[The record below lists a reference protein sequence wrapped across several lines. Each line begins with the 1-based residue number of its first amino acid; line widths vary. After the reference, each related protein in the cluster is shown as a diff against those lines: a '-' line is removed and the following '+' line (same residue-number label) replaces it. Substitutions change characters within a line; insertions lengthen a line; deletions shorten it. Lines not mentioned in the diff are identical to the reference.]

1 MKNNLKFIVV
11 FLAAICFAQKN
22 IAQKKNEKPNIIFLL
37 TDDQRFDALG
47 CMGNDEILTP
57 NIDKLGY
64 EGVIFKN
71 FYTTTSICMASRAQI
86 MTGMYEY
93 KTGCNFSHGPL
104 LEEKFQKSY
113 PVLLREAGY
122 KTGFTGK
129 FGYAVRTEEESK
141 KGGASNYHSD
151 DALPIDQFDW
161 WKGWHGQGY
170 YQTIKNDYMKEY
182 AKEFPHVSKAL
193 GASSRDFIKK
203 YANKKDPFCLSVS
216 FKAPH
221 SPVSP
226 DEMYDDV
233 YAGKKFT
240 RDPNHGQQGGEHLPI
255 QTKMGRQY
263 MKLGKRWADE
273 NFDKALADYYQLI
286 YAVDVAVGMILEEV
300 KQQGI
305 ADNTIII
312 FTTDNGYST
321 GAHGFGGKVM
331 PYEEGAKG
339 PLLIYAPGSKSFK
352 KGWVSTALTG
362 NIDMAPTILEF
373 AGVPIPENMDGK
385 SLVSLVENKNA
396 TVKDDQAIIQAWGED
411 PTHALTVVSGD
422 YKYLYWFYGEGMQPA
437 EELYNLK
444 EDRYEMNNLATDYK
458 SAKKLAEMQKL
469 YDRYVETWKNDAVET
484 GNYPVYGSL
493 YDRHVPW
500 TVKRE
505 LMQVDKKAKKK
516 AEKAAKQKAS
526 GMDADAEK
534 KAKKAKKAKQRA
546 ERKAKEASQK
556 ALES

>member
-1 MKNNLKFIVV
+1 MKKFKWIG
-11 FLAAICFAQKN
+11 ICVLMVAGSFAKTN
-22 IAQKKNEKPNIIFLL
+22 AQTKSKKPNIIFLL
-37 TDDQRFDALG
+37 TDDQRYDALG

-57 NIDKLGY
+57 NIDKLGN

-104 LEEKFQKSY
+104 LQEKFDKSY
-113 PVLLREAGY
+113 PVLLQEAGY

-161 WKGWHGQGY
+161 WKGWPGQGY
-170 YQTIKNDYMKEY
+170 YQTIKNESMKEY

-193 GASSRDFIKK
+193 GASSRDFIKE

-233 YAGKKFT
+233 YAGKTFT
-240 RDPNHGQQGGEHLPI
+240 RHPNHGQQGGAHLPE
-255 QTKMGRQY
+255 QSKLGRQY
-263 MKLGKRWADE
+263 MKLGQRWVDE
-273 NFDKALADYYQLI
+273 EYDKALARYYQLI
-286 YAVDVAVGMILEEV
+286 YAVDVAVGMILDEV
-300 KQQGI
+300 EKQGI
-305 ADNTIII
+305 AENTIII

-331 PYEEGAKG
+331 PYEEGARG

-362 NIDMAPTILEF
+362 NIDMAPTILDF
-373 AGVPIPENMDGK
+373 AGLPIPENMDGK
-385 SLVSLVENKNA
+385 SLVSLVEKKNA
-396 TVKDDQAIIQAWGED
+396 KVKDDQAIIQAWGED

-422 YKYLYWFYGEGMQPA
+422 YKYLYWFYGEGMQPQ

-444 EDRYEMNNLATDYK
+444 KDKYEMNNLASNSK
-458 SAKKLAEMQKL
+458 HAKKLAEMQKL
-469 YDRYVETWKNDAVET
+469 YDSYVATWKKDAVKT
-484 GNYPVYGSL
+484 GGYPEYGSL
-493 YDRHVPW
+493 YDRHISW
-500 TVKRE
+500 DVKRE
-505 LMQVDKKAKKK
+505 IMQVDKKAKKK
-516 AEKAAKQKAS
+516 AEKEAKQKAS
-526 GMDADAEK
+526 GKSADAEK
-534 KAKKAKKAKQRA
+534 KAKKAKARA
-546 ERKAKEASQK
+546 ERKAKEAAEK
-556 ALES
+556 AALEL